1 MGNYYEDSEQI
12 GNELFTKWAKE
23 VNIFSEMKRQP
34 LLSRVDWICQS
45 IKGSTINYEL
55 KVRNTLEYDTI
66 FIEPQKYNYLIKQWN
81 ENRVIPWYINLCGDK
96 VLLFDLR
103 YVKPCRITNVRIWSH
118 PDQAYK
124 WVDRFELETNKALKF
139 INGEQQKK

>member
-45 IKGSTINYEL
+45 IKGSTINCEL
-55 KVRNTLEYDTI
+55 KVEILQNMILYLLNLRNIIILLNSGMR
-66 FIEPQKYNYLIKQWN
+66 IE
-81 ENRVIPWYINLCGDK
+81 
-96 VLLFDLR
+96 
-103 YVKPCRITNVRIWSH
+103 
-118 PDQAYK
+118 
-124 WVDRFELETNKALKF
+124 
-139 INGEQQKK
+139 